1 MGLYGSLLMLLL
13 LLLPLMLSVKIQA
26 QSSESPSTSARSL
39 DRLLQDYAYRAF
51 INPKTG
57 LPYDGEVPL
66 NLTGI
71 KISALRLRSG
81 SLYKRG
87 VDSYKEFEIP
97 VGVTEKPYA
106 ERLVLVYQNLGN
118 WSLSYYPLP
127 GYTFLAP
134 VLGLLAY
141 DARNL
146 TATNLPELNLT
157 ASDKPILIKFQ
168 DVNSVPIGS
177 IPQCVSF
184 DLQGSPLFSNVV
196 SENVCSTITQGH
208 FSIVIAS
215 VAPAPAPVTP
225 SPPRPKVGGGKKN
238 NSRIWKIVGSVIGG
252 VALLVLL
259 CFLISCISRYNKRK
273 KIQRMETA
281 AEVGE
286 ALHMTSIRDTRA
298 PTAMGTRTQP
308 VLEHEYVP

>member
-13 LLLPLMLSVKIQA
+13 FLLPLMLSVKIQA

-57 LPYDGEVPL
+57 LPYDGDVPS

-71 KISALRLRSG
+71 KVSALRLRSG

-87 VDSYKEFEIP
+87 VDKYNEFEIP
-97 VGVTEKPYA
+97 VGVLEKPYA

-118 WSLSYYPLP
+118 WSLSYYQLP

-141 DARNL
+141 DAFNL
-146 TATNLPELNLT
+146 SATNLPELNLT

-168 DVNSVPIGS
+168 DVSSVPIGS
-177 IPQCVSF
+177 TSQCVSF

-196 SENVCSTITQGH
+196 SENVCSTITLGH

-215 VAPAPAPVTP
+215 VAP
-225 SPPRPKVGGGKKN
+225 SPPKPSGGGGKKN
-238 NSRIWKIVGSVIGG
+238 NSKVWKIVGSVIGG

-259 CFLISCISRYNKRK
+259 CFLISCIHRYNQRK
-273 KIQRMETA
+273 KIQQMETA

>member
-1 MGLYGSLLMLLL
+1 MGLYGSLLMLL

-26 QSSESPSTSARSL
+26 QSPGTSARSL
-39 DRLLQDYAYRAF
+39 DRLLQDYAYKAF
-51 INPKTG
+51 MNPKTG
-57 LPYDGEVPL
+57 LPYDGEVPS

-71 KISALRLRSG
+71 KVSALRLRSG
-81 SLYKRG
+81 SLYTRG

-97 VGVTEKPYA
+97 VGVTEKPYV

-127 GYTFLAP
+127 GYTYLAP

-141 DARNL
+141 DAFNL
-146 TATNLPELNLT
+146 SATNLPELSLS
-157 ASDKPILIKFQ
+157 ASDRPILIKFQ
-168 DVNSVPIGS
+168 DVNSVPVGS
-177 IPQCVSF
+177 TPQCVSF
-184 DLQGSPLFSNVV
+184 DLQGSPLFSNVL
-196 SENVCSTITQGH
+196 SENVCSTVTQGH

-215 VAPAPAPVTP
+215 VAPSPAPGTP
-225 SPPRPKVGGGKKN
+225 LSPPKPKAGGGGGKKN
-238 NSRIWKIVGSVIGG
+238 NSKVWKIVGSVIGG

-259 CFLISCISRYNKRK
+259 CFLISCIHKYNQRK
-273 KIQRMETA
+273 KIRQMETA
-281 AEVGE
+281 ADVGE